1 MKTQTSILNLQEVI
15 RKTRC
20 NTLVNSGVIEFV
32 VGATPETGTIQ
43 IRGKGKELLSSGKK
57 GEDKTSKV
65 DGSMSFDIRYPA
77 TVTESGETAIANLAD
92 LLSKTE
98 MFAKEDPV
106 TLSIQGIKL
115 IIDRELP
122 KLTLEYDLADKK
134 FIASAYKDKTDCIFG
149 SPITLVNAKGEK
161 KEILFTSEIVMDSS
175 QLKTFADIAQKI
187 EVIRIPLEAKDGK
200 LLSAMTG
207 KGANANTELRTD
219 KCVGNAISTYGS
231 ELIEIFKVGFGLAT
245 LRFAND
251 SIISIHYE
259 LNNLKTNYMLAKT
272 NK

>member
-20 NTLVNSGVIEFV
+20 NTLINNGVIEFV
-32 VGATPETGTIQ
+32 AGATPETGIIQ
-43 IRGKGKELLSSGKK
+43 LRGKGKELITVTKK
-57 GEDKTSKV
+57 GEKPTSKV
-65 DGSMSFDIRYPA
+65 DGSMSFGIHYPA
-77 TVTESGETAIANLAD
+77 TVIEPGEAAIANLSD

-98 MFAKEDPV
+98 MFAKEDIV
-106 TLSIQGIKL
+106 TMTIQGVKL
-115 IIDRELP
+115 VIVRELP
-122 KLTLEYDLADKK
+122 FLSLEYDLADKK
-134 FIASAYKDKTDCIFG
+134 FIASAYKDKTDCVFAN
-149 SPITLVNAKGEK
+149 PIILVNAKGDT
-161 KEILFTSEIVMDSS
+161 KEIPFTTEIIMDSS
-175 QLKTFADIAQKI
+175 QLKAFADIAQKI
-187 EVIRIPLEAKDGK
+187 EVIKIPLEAKDGK

-207 KGANANTELRTD
+207 KGANASTELRTD